1 MAKVYALDE
10 VQLILGTVPLD
21 EAVGQIT
28 VTPNS
33 KNVIPKEA
41 NDGVV
46 VLATNKKKSK
56 LVKIQCFQ
64 GSSVNDRL
72 SAIKVIQDAS
82 PAGTAGVMPFVMRDL
97 NGTSVLSASEA
108 IITGD
113 PEQVFGE
120 EVGDREWEILLVSVD
135 VDFTGG
141 N

>member
-10 VQLILGTVPLD
+10 VQIIMGAVPLD
-21 EAVGQIT
+21 EAIGQVT

-41 NDGVV
+41 NDGIL

-56 LVKIQCFQ
+56 LVKVQCMQ

-72 SAIKVIQDAS
+72 SAIKTIQDAS
-82 PAGTAGVMPFVMRDL
+82 PAGTAGVMPFMMRDL
-97 NGTSVLSASEA
+97 NGTSIVSASES

-113 PEQVFGE
+113 PEVVYGE
-120 EVGDREWEILLVSVD
+120 EIGDREWEILLISVD